1 MALLGGCDPLWLAGN
16 EACEFSLANAPSPHA
31 IENLRSRLRGL
42 RADVVVQPAAGR
54 RKALLLADMD
64 STMIGQEC
72 LDELA
77 ALAGFG
83 DAVSRI
89 TRDAMEGRLD
99 FTSAL
104 KERVALVAGLDAG
117 LIGEVLE
124 TSISITPGA
133 RELVATMKANGAMT
147 VLVSGGF
154 TAFTGPMAERI
165 GFDEHR
171 ANRLVTRNGR
181 LTGEVADPVL
191 DRGSKLAVLEE
202 MATRF
207 SLDPAQAIA
216 VGDGANDLPMLRR
229 AGAGV
234 AFHAKE
240 IVAEACPLRL
250 DHADLKGLLWL
261 QGYRQEEIVVPQ
273 GK

>member
-1 MALLGGCDPLWLAGN
+1 MALLGGRDPVWLAGN
-16 EACEFSLANAPSPHA
+16 EACEFSLANAPSPPG
-31 IENLRSRLRGL
+31 IEGLRSRLREM
-42 RADVVVQPAAGR
+42 RTDVVVQPAAGR

-99 FTSAL
+99 FTKAL
-104 KERVALVAGLDAG
+104 KERVALLAGLDAR

-124 TSISITPGA
+124 ARISITPGA

-154 TAFTGPMAERI
+154 TDFTGPIAERI

-171 ANRLVTRNGR
+171 ANRLVTREGR
-181 LTGEVADPVL
+181 LTGEVADHIL

-202 MATRF
+202 MAARLG
-207 SLDPAQAIA
+207 LDPAQAIA
-216 VGDGANDLPMLRR
+216 VGDGANDLSMLRR

-234 AFHAKE
+234 AFHARE
-240 IVAEACPLRL
+240 IVAAACPLRL
-250 DHADLKGLLWL
+250 DHADLRGLLWL